1 MKTVQR
7 LLKAMLCLALAAILT
22 LPQGFQAWA
31 LAPKSQIQDLD
42 AATVA
47 AHFME
52 IPDDDPNAV
61 VYTKNGKIIGRAR
74 HMERETLLELYEKH
88 GPFYVHNRRVSR
100 KGFLTLGLTGH
111 PKLAQKFHFTGLE
124 GARASALIGENAVA
138 TEIFLTPAG
147 TDDIVRVSPALMVQ
161 DGHVLSSS
169 IDVPRSRLKKLHE
182 AYGPFQ
188 VIRLFVS
195 QNGERS
201 NLDFGG
207 VCYNFGNFPG
217 AGAVAD
223 IGENGFPTRIRL
235 KPTTGGPEI
244 VDDLYCLTQKGL
256 LIGSAREITDK
267 LLEMTYEEHGLFWV
281 DKHRVP
287 PDGTVSLGSE
297 VFNFRRKKSYIGAE
311 IHFEVGPGGKAVQAR
326 YRLLGSS
333 VWRTRNFTQYA
344 RQKLKWKN
352 FVHVEGVEKP
362 VLQLS
367 RPEKNLIT
375 VGVRRIFELGR
386 WVPGNI
392 HFPKHAVNA
401 GRRFDLKRVYGKNGK
416 LLRVAGRLDP
426 ALFEPG
432 GLVSTHASP
441 TGNVYLSGK
450 FQYKLPRKYK
460 NKHVHAVLGPNG
472 IPVKLVVN
480 PGTTD
485 ETIIPLT
492 IFVQIQAGKRNRL
505 LGSALRVRSDV
516 LADLY
521 QTHGA
526 FQVWTRTDKHG
537 ALNLGAKD
545 RLFRFSGW
553 ANARARVTI
562 GSNGYATRVALRK
575 RGQKDWTPFEPLLL
589 TKNPTVPSGL
599 LGSAMTFATKTLR
612 KVFGEHGDF
621 WITGPRVK
629 PSGMLHIA
637 GEHFPFSDHAGQ
649 MTLTRMGANAVPI
662 EVNVLR
668 DGPRPGGIYP
678 LVTVEK
684 NGKPIRAFRSAAGFD
699 PKRYAPATLSHV
711 PVPDHGV
718 VAVAGDLF
726 VLPAY
731 AETFEKKYYVNI
743 SYDAES
749 RAQSVEVVT
758 AGREQVARLA
768 AHEVLHKQIADWSQ
782 WTPHMRKMFDKYF
795 GLAVH
800 LVGTY
805 VPRDSPHYADALEEG
820 ITRGLYT
827 AVQRNTGKGDT
838 MPASFVAGHVRRAV
852 MEYLSRAKLES
863 PWEQE
868 FLADISSPQREDELT
883 AVEHGHT
890 QREVQR
896 ALSELDT
903 LQRAVITMRYFENKT
918 LEDIMRELHLEGAGV
933 RQLHDEGMVI
943 LRNLLPLLAPDNPGD
958 SPTLDYTGQH
968 EGMHSEQSR
977 PTPREIEIGRRTR
990 FNTYMM
996 RLERLDDFLF
1006 SERFQNTYGINWG
1019 EGGNASA
1026 EIGPGFPPKTIQ
1038 RFARRAWV
1046 GAGASARMNNSFLAV
1061 DTEIPSHVLM
1071 LHPKSVL
1078 QNPVN
1083 PDADQTFVLFDEKG
1097 DVMDATFQRRSLRYA
1112 LQDRPEEYKKFTVA
1126 VRAAR
1131 EMMSAQGKRY
1141 MLGMEF
1147 FDFAQEYGMSNL
1159 RFAVGSMSSLPV
1171 PDGSLRMVRA
1181 LNEFVHYRSD
1191 EQRAALSHVN
1201 RRLQEG
1207 GVFVEGSLERD
1218 RGDFVIYQKERNKL
1232 MPREILFLD
1241 WERLSDYLR
1250 EIGDPV
1256 HRPLSFHRD
1265 QQRALRWAMGYMKKL
1280 ALKPGRHPARLM
1292 QSLAKQLNRMGFVAE
1307 FLADGNAL
1315 SLALAPDM
1323 SPAMQANMTGPI
1335 ETVGLPGALEQS
1347 ALAPQTLFSPRKK
1360 QIPEEDF
1367 CDRISAR
1374 IARHQAPAPYCI
1386 GLGGGAG
1393 AGKTTYSKTLQRHLE
1408 RRGHKVLVIG
1418 MDSFFAGPERRS
1430 ELLAQG
1436 DEWGSA
1442 WVRITEMRRVMECI
1456 RAGDKIVQTQRF
1468 VRKPDQGI
1476 ERLEPW
1482 TISLEGCDAVLFE
1495 GLWALSPNKELG
1507 GLLDFMDTTV
1517 YMDARTPDLRR
1528 WRWQREKEKGPLSRS
1543 PDAFAR
1549 HWNLGILPDL
1559 RNNIRPSRVHADF
1572 ILTMGPY
1579 RSMTFSLGPRTRR
1592 KTAARVP
1599 GAWPPQYVHA
1609 KITQAFT
1616 RTGRF
1621 QIVDNGG
1628 AAAISGTEAFGM
1640 GALLEGSKAGE
1651 QRDLANLCR
1660 DAKDVVAG
1668 NSDYRLL
1675 HDAEGPLTRY
1685 LLEARVVG
1693 IEGLPYDEEYGVA
1706 GDASVLSL
1714 YAPWDILEKWLA
1726 AYRSKDASLRRDAV
1740 LELAS
1745 VLFERITEAMLIKKF
1760 GWQKREEKNRARLA
1774 IEKNLFI
1781 RKRLVSEK
1789 LAIDLRAAKGRL
1801 AKELG
1806 LRARIARA
1814 KTFADRLQI
1823 ALAARKLRTAGN
1835 LAAAMQVPVRKV
1847 LRWLDGKGSPTP
1859 PMLAK
1864 LATILNI
1871 PEDLLRYGKPRHQA
1885 ELEMQ
1890 DQRHLEFLIRRMPRE
1905 EDWKRQLP
1913 AVMELAMRQMGVSVQ
1928 TIASFAGVGRTAVQ
1942 SWLRGETYPGPR
1954 HRPLLAQ
1961 ALKIPRNSVELLMFA
1976 RDLEEELYDDTRPG
1990 CRVQKA
1996 RLARGLTLKQ
2006 LSALAGIKH
2015 YQQLIHWEQGSED
2028 IPATKW
2034 KPLARALNVPQW
2046 LLQSHKTPSERM
2058 RSSPET
2064 PDTRQRAQTLIQ
2076 AAV

>member
-22 LPQGFQAWA
+22 LPPGFQAWA

-52 IPDDDPNAV
+52 IADDDPNPV

-74 HMERETLLELYEKH
+74 QMERETLLKIYERH

-100 KGFLTLGLTGH
+100 TGFLSLGLTGH
-111 PKLAQKFHFTGLE
+111 PKLVQKFHFAGLE
-124 GARASALIGENAVA
+124 GSKASALIGENAVA

-147 TDDIVRVSPALMVQ
+147 TSEIVRVSPALMVK

-169 IDVPRSRLKKLHE
+169 IDVRRSRLKKLHE
-182 AYGPFQ
+182 AYGTFELTR
-188 VIRLFVS
+188 IFVS
-195 QNGERS
+195 KNGEKS
-201 NLDFGG
+201 DLDFGG
-207 VCYNFGNFPG
+207 DRYNFGNFPG
-217 AGAVAD
+217 AEATAI

-244 VDDLYCLTQKGL
+244 VDDLYCLTQKGH

-267 LLEMTYEEHGLFWV
+267 LLEKTYEEYGLFWV
-281 DKHRVP
+281 DKHHVP
-287 PDGTVSLGSE
+287 PEGTVSLGSE

-311 IHFEVGPGGKAVQAR
+311 IHFQIGPGGKAVQAR
-326 YRLLGSS
+326 YKVRGSS
-333 VWRTRNFTQYA
+333 AWSTRNFTQYA

-352 FVHVEGVEKP
+352 FVHVEGFEKP

-367 RPEKNLIT
+367 QPEKNLIT

-386 WVPGNI
+386 WVPDKI
-392 HFPKHAVNA
+392 SFPKHAVNA

-432 GLVSTHASP
+432 GLVSTRASP
-441 TGNVYLSGK
+441 TGNVYLSGEH
-450 FQYKLPRKYK
+450 QYKLPAKFK
-460 NKHVHAVLGPNG
+460 GKHVHAVLGPNG
-472 IPVKLVVN
+472 IPVKLIVN

-492 IFVQIQAGKRNRL
+492 LFVQVQPGKRNRL

-521 QTHGA
+521 QKHGT
-526 FQVWTRTDKHG
+526 FQVWTKTDKHG

-545 RLFRFSGW
+545 RLFRFSVW
-553 ANARARVTI
+553 ANARARVNI

-589 TKNPTVPSGL
+589 TKNPTAPSPL
-599 LGSAMTFATKTLR
+599 LGSSMAFATKTLR
-612 KVFGEHGDF
+612 KIFGVHGDF
-621 WITGPRVK
+621 WITGLRVK

-649 MTLTRMGANAVPI
+649 MALTRMGANAVPI
-662 EVNVLR
+662 EVNIL
-668 DGPRPGGIYP
+668 DDKFGIAGIYP

-699 PKRYAPATLSHV
+699 PKRYAPATLKYV

-743 SYDAES
+743 SYDAEG

-758 AGREQVARLA
+758 ATREPVAKLA
-768 AHEVLHKQIADWSQ
+768 AAQVLHKQIADWGQ

-795 GLAVH
+795 GLAIH

-805 VPRDSPHYADALEEG
+805 VPRNSPHYADALEEG
-820 ITRGLYT
+820 ITRGLCT
-827 AVQRNTGKGDT
+827 AVQRNTGTGDT
-838 MPASFVAGHVRRAV
+838 MPASFLAGHVRRAV
-852 MEYLSRAKLES
+852 MEYLSQAKLES
-863 PWEQE
+863 PWEAE

-890 QREVQR
+890 QREIQR

-918 LEDIMRELHLEGAGV
+918 LEDIMRELHLEGARV

-943 LRNLLPLLAPDNPGD
+943 LRNLLPLLSPDNPGD
-958 SPTLDYTGQH
+958 SPTLDYAEQH
-968 EGMHSEQSR
+968 AGMHPEQGR

-990 FNTYMM
+990 FDTFML
-996 RLERLDDFLF
+996 RLERLDAFLF
-1006 SERFQNTYGINWG
+1006 SQRFQNTYRIAWS

-1026 EIGPGFPPKTIQ
+1026 EIGPGFPPETIR

-1046 GAGASARMNNSFLAV
+1046 GTGGISSKNNTFLAV
-1061 DTEIPSHVLM
+1061 DTEIPSHVLV
-1071 LHPKSVL
+1071 LNPKSVL
-1078 QNPVN
+1078 QNPAN

-1097 DVMDATFQRRSLRYA
+1097 DVMDAAFQRRSLRYA
-1112 LQDRPEEYKKFTVA
+1112 MQDRLAEYKKFTVA
-1126 VRAAR
+1126 VCAAR
-1131 EMMSAQGKRY
+1131 QMMSVQGKRY

-1147 FDFAQEYGMSNL
+1147 FSFEQEYGMSNL
-1159 RFAVGSMSSLPV
+1159 RFAIGSMSSLPV
-1171 PDGSLRMVRA
+1171 PDRSLCFVRA
-1181 LNEFVHYRSD
+1181 LNEFVHYRRD
-1191 EQRAALSHVN
+1191 EQRAALSHIG
-1201 RRLQEG
+1201 RKLQEG
-1207 GVFVEGSLERD
+1207 GVFVEGSLESH
-1218 RGDFVIYQKERNKL
+1218 RGDFVIYQKDLKK
-1232 MPREILFLD
+1232 MIPREILFLN
-1241 WERLSDYLR
+1241 WERISDYLR

-1256 HRPLSFHRD
+1256 HRPLSFSK
-1265 QQRALRWAMGYMKKL
+1265 QQQHALRWAMGYMKKL
-1280 ALKPGRHPARLM
+1280 SLKPGRSPAHLM
-1292 QSLAKQLNRMGFVAE
+1292 QSLARQLNKIGFVAE
-1307 FLADGNAL
+1307 FLPEGNAL
-1315 SLALAPDM
+1315 SLALGPDM
-1323 SPAMQANMTGPI
+1323 SPAMQGNVTGPL
-1335 ETVGLPGALEQS
+1335 EAVGLPGPLEQS

-1360 QIPEEDF
+1360 QIPEDDF
-1367 CDRISAR
+1367 CDRVSAR
-1374 IARHQAPAPYCI
+1374 IARHKAPAPYCI

-1393 AGKTTYSKTLQRHLE
+1393 AGKTTYSKTLQKHLE

-1418 MDSFFAGPERRS
+1418 MDSFFAGPEQRA

-1436 DEWGSA
+1436 DEWGRA
-1442 WVRITEMRRVMECI
+1442 WVRVAEMRRVMQRI
-1456 RAGDKIVQTQRF
+1456 RAGDRIVQTQRF
-1468 VRKPDQGI
+1468 VRKPGEGI

-1482 TISLEGCDAVLFE
+1482 TISLEGYDAVLFE
-1495 GLWALSPNKELG
+1495 GLWALSPSKELG

-1517 YMDARTPDLRR
+1517 YMDARTPDMRR
-1528 WRWQREKEKGPLSRS
+1528 WRWQREKEKGPLARS

-1572 ILTMGPY
+1572 ILNMGPF
-1579 RSMTFSLGPRTRR
+1579 RSMKFSLGPRTRR
-1592 KTAARVP
+1592 KTALRVS

-1628 AAAISGTEAFGM
+1628 ATTISGTDAFG
-1640 GALLEGSKAGE
+1640 KADG

-1660 DAKDVVAG
+1660 EAKNVVAG
-1668 NSDYRLL
+1668 DSDYRLL
-1675 HDAEGPLTRY
+1675 HDAEGPFTRY

-1714 YAPWDILEKWLA
+1714 HVPWDMLEYWLD
-1726 AYRSKDASLRRDAV
+1726 AYRSKDKRLRRDAV

-1745 VLFERITEAMLIKKF
+1745 ALFDQITEAMLIKKF
-1760 GWQKREEKNRARLA
+1760 GWQKREAKNRARLA
-1774 IEKNLFI
+1774 IEKNLFV

-1806 LRARIARA
+1806 LRARIAHA

-1823 ALAARKLRTAGN
+1823 ALAARKLRTADN
-1835 LAAAMQVPVRKV
+1835 LAAAMQIPARKV

-1864 LATILNI
+1864 LATVLKI
-1871 PEDLLRYGKPRHQA
+1871 PEDLLRYGRPRHQA

-1905 EDWKRQLP
+1905 KDWKMQLP
-1913 AVMELAMRQMGVSVQ
+1913 AVTELAMRQMGVSVQ
-1928 TIASFAGVGRTAVQ
+1928 TIASFTGVTRTTVR
-1942 SWLRGETYPGPR
+1942 SWLRCEAYPGPR

-1990 CRVQKA
+1990 SRVQKA
-1996 RLARGLTLKQ
+1996 RLARGLTLRQ
-2006 LSALAGIKH
+2006 LAALAGIKH
-2015 YQQLIHWEQGSED
+2015 YQQLIHWEEGREN
-2028 IPATKW
+2028 IPHAKY
-2034 KPLARALNVPQW
+2034 KPLAVALKVPQW

-2058 RSSPET
+2058 RAS
-2064 PDTRQRAQTLIQ
+2064 PDTEQKAQALLLS
-2076 AAV
+2076 AA